1 MNISALA
8 SILSEDAVE
17 KLARH
22 HIRTVEA
29 LVARAQD
36 EEGRR
41 ALSRLLGLTEE
52 RTAEVLKAAQ
62 ALVPAFDAAQKYP
75 DVGRG
80 ALHPSFKRR

>member
-8 SILSEDAVE
+8 SILSEEAVE

-36 EEGRR
+36 DEGRR

-52 RTAEVLKAAQ
+52 QTAELLKAARE
-62 ALVPAFDAAQKYP
+62 LVPAFDPTRKYP

-80 ALHPSFKRR
+80 AFHPSLKRR